1 MQNMPMPNSAI
12 RSPLSTQEAVQY
24 LIAEANGLVNLAR
37 RGERGLDGR
46 ALSAQR
52 QVLQALA
59 LQGPQTVPVL
69 AKNRTTSRQNIQIVV
84 NKLSQL
90 KLVET
95 VPNPA
100 HRRSKLIQLTPAG
113 RQFLDQVEEKVF
125 LPVDHSELSLEELCA
140 ALRTLRIL
148 RGQWLRAAREASRI
162 GNETRVGAI
171 AQPDPAS
178 SPASTTADSGGGL
191 PVNLL

>member
-1 MQNMPMPNSAI
+1 MPNSAV
-12 RSPLSTQEAVQY
+12 RLPLTTQEAIQY

-37 RGERGLDGR
+37 RGDRGLDGR

-59 LQGPQTVPVL
+59 LRGPQAVPAL

-84 NKLSQL
+84 NKLS
-90 KLVET
+90 KMGLVES
-95 VPNPA
+95 VSNPA

-113 RQFLDQVEEKVF
+113 RQLLDRFQEKGF
-125 LPVDHSELSLEELCA
+125 QPVDHSELSLEELSA

-148 RGQWLRAAREASRI
+148 RAQWLRGERPSETSAPTPQAATDAASNAND
-162 GNETRVGAI
+162 G
-171 AQPDPAS
+171 D
-178 SPASTTADSGGGL
+178 L
-191 PVNLL
+191 PFNLL

>member
-1 MQNMPMPNSAI
+1 MPNSAI
-12 RSPLSTQEAVQY
+12 RSPLTAQEAVQY

-59 LQGPQTVPVL
+59 LRGPQTVPVL

-90 KLVET
+90 NLVES

-100 HRRSKLIQLTPAG
+100 HRRSKLIQLTPMG
-113 RQFLDQVEEKVF
+113 RQFLEQAEEQVF
-125 LPVDHSELSLEELCA
+125 LPVDDSELSIEELSA

-148 RGQWLRAAREASRI
+148 RAHWLRAGRA
-162 GNETRVGAI
+162 GAQTSSEPRP
-171 AQPDPAS
+171 AEDSGQPQPTKL
-178 SPASTTADSGGGL
+178 PTADTAEDL

>member
-1 MQNMPMPNSAI
+1 MPNAAI
-12 RSPLSTQEAVQY
+12 RSPLTTQEAVQY
-24 LIAEANGLVNLAR
+24 LIAEANGLINLAR

-59 LQGPQTVPVL
+59 LRGPQTVPVL

-90 KLVET
+90 KLVES
-95 VPNPA
+95 VPNPV
-100 HRRSKLIQLTPAG
+100 HRRSKLIQLTPMG
-113 RQFLDQVEEKVF
+113 QQFLDQAEEQVF
-125 LPVDHSELSLEELCA
+125 LPVDHSEVSLEELCA

-148 RGQWLRAAREASRI
+148 RAQWLRAGRAGSQTGKETSIAREAS
-162 GNETRVGAI
+162 
-171 AQPDPAS
+171 QPDGAS
-178 SPASTTADSGGGL
+178 VAESTMGDSAGDL

>member
-1 MQNMPMPNSAI
+1 MPNSAI
-12 RSPLSTQEAVQY
+12 RSPLTAQEAIQY

-37 RGERGLDGR
+37 RGERGIDGR

-52 QVLQALA
+52 QVLEALA
-59 LQGPQTVPVL
+59 LRGPQTVPVL

-90 KLVET
+90 KLVESA
-95 VPNPA
+95 PNPA
-100 HRRSKLIQLTPAG
+100 HRRSKLIQLTAMG
-113 RQFLDQVEEKVF
+113 QQFLNQAEERVF
-125 LPVDHSELSLEELCA
+125 LPVDHSELSLEELSA

-148 RGQWLRAAREASRI
+148 RAQWLRAGRAGSQTSSEPPSAGEA
-162 GNETRVGAI
+162 E
-171 AQPDPAS
+171 QPQAKVPLSDA
-178 SPASTTADSGGGL
+178 AGDL